1 MFGDSET
8 DIETILK
15 EKGEMVKRGTLGEE
29 GDVEFWDDGSST
41 PREPIP
47 EERVRKQSL
56 E

>member
-1 MFGDSET
+1 MFGDTTT

-15 EKGEMVKRGTLGEE
+15 EKGEMVKRGTLGEG

-41 PREPIP
+41 PREMIP
-47 EERVRKQSL
+47 EERVKNQSL